1 MNYNQEMEQM
11 KRKVA
16 TFATDFNPLTLVRAL
31 RQNILE
37 QIADIASKEQDH
49 VFKFYEDIER
59 EDGSLDSERMPEF
72 DVPCIVTCA
81 TNVFGGAT
89 FGNVGSVESED
100 GVTPNFRIYDNYGYL
115 INVRT
120 RDISLDDLVEILNS
134 MY

>member
-16 TFATDFNPLTLVRAL
+16 TFATDFNPKLLVQAL

-59 EDGSLDSERMPEF
+59 EDGSLDFERMPEF
-72 DVPCIVTCA
+72 DVPCILTCEWY
-81 TNVFGGAT
+81 GEPML
-89 FGNVGSVESED
+89 GNVGSVKSED
-100 GVTPNFRIYDNYGYL
+100 GVTPKFRIYNNFGHL

-120 RDISLDDLVEILNS
+120 RDISLDDLVEILNF

>member
-16 TFATDFNPLTLVRAL
+16 TFATDFNPLMLVQAL

-59 EDGSLDSERMPEF
+59 EDGSLDSDRMPEF
-72 DVPCIVTCA
+72 DVPCIITCSN
-81 TNVFGGAT
+81 NVSGGVT

-100 GVTPNFRIYDNYGYL
+100 GVTPKFRIYDNYGHL

-120 RDISLDDLVEILNS
+120 RDISLDDLAEILNS